1 VELAER
7 LQRQLLEQSRYIYV
21 DTPISEA
28 TARAFLATPRHRFVS
43 RYREWGS
50 REWQEVRADN
60 LHEHLATLYANRP
73 LILFGEDD
81 DDIPSTISMPSFV
94 LRMLDLLRLEPGHRV
109 FELGAGS
116 GWNAGLMAHL
126 VGPGGQVHSLE
137 IIPEV
142 AQVAAAAVDRMGL
155 TNVHVVEGDGGG
167 GYPPAAPF
175 DRAIFTAGT
184 YDLPHPFHRQIVEG
198 GLLLIVIKNEGGGD
212 TLFIM
217 RRAAD
222 HFVSLDSVPCGFVQ
236 LRGRYQVDTLQPT
249 PVEALPGWTTLE
261 HEEVSRTP
269 FWWGGKGNEGV
280 VWRTLGIRS
289 FLGIVEPAFR
299 AFKTSAGAGHA
310 REEHYFGLW
319 MAAERSLVL
328 ARDDRL
334 TAYGSVAARDRLL
347 ERVRQWVDLG
357 MPGGAS
363 FALRVYPAEAA
374 VAPGPDEWLVTRKES
389 KFLWSLS
396 GMIDG

>member
-1 VELAER
+1 M
-7 LQRQLLEQSRYIYV
+7 
-21 DTPISEA
+21 
-28 TARAFLATPRHRFVS
+28 
-43 RYREWGS
+43 
-50 REWQEVRADN
+50 
-60 LHEHLATLYANRP
+60 
-73 LILFGEDD
+73 
-81 DDIPSTISMPSFV
+81 TISSSC
-94 LRMLDLLRLEPGHRV
+94 D
-109 FELGAGS
+109 
-116 GWNAGLMAHL
+116 GL
-126 VGPGGQVHSLE
+126 PITSS
-137 IIPEV
+137 
-142 AQVAAAAVDRMGL
+142 RS
-155 TNVHVVEGDGGG
+155 T
-167 GYPPAAPF
+167 
-175 DRAIFTAGT
+175 RC
-184 YDLPHPFHRQIVEG
+184 
-198 GLLLIVIKNEGGGD
+198 
-212 TLFIM
+212 
-217 RRAAD
+217 RAASSSSG
-222 HFVSLDSVPCGFVQ
+222 V
-236 LRGRYQVDTLQPT
+236 RYQVDALQPT
-249 PVEALPGWTTLE
+249 LVEALPGWTALE
-261 HEEVSRTP
+261 QEEVSRTP
-269 FWWGGKGNEGV
+269 FWWGGKGNEGA

-396 GMIDG
+396 GMIGG